1 MVKRS
6 PNHQFLC
13 WLKAMEVN
21 YWEAAV
27 LLKTTVSRVEGYA
40 LGTLPITPKHSRQC
54 RLLLKLRG
62 RGLPFIRCRFFA
74 SPIYVNPKLNPCL
87 IFRYEGRR
95 GAPALA
101 GFPHHGRIQALF
113 NHGPLQRG
121 VRLRIDAAAGD
132 AYY

>member
-13 WLKAMEVN
+13 WLKVMEVN

-40 LGTLPITPKHSRQC
+40 SGTLPITPKHSRQC

-62 RGLPFIRCRFFA
+62 RGLPFI
-74 SPIYVNPKLNPCL
+74 PISESTD
-87 IFRYEGRR
+87 F
-95 GAPALA
+95 
-101 GFPHHGRIQALF
+101 
-113 NHGPLQRG
+113 
-121 VRLRIDAAAGD
+121 
-132 AYY
+132 